1 MTGKKLDKN
10 NLTIAL
16 NILYAKNEKINP
28 ADVSKCNS
36 KREKQVIDLMIPN
49 GTENSIILQ

>member
-28 ADVSKCNS
+28 ADVSKSNS
-36 KREKQVIDLMIPN
+36 KREKQVIVLMIPN
-49 GTENSIILQ
+49 GG